1 MRADQARAKRP
12 VIIEDMQVDVVIAGG
27 GPAGLEAASAVSSR
41 GWSALV
47 LEQDSEIGSPTRT
60 SGGTFVKDMV
70 EFGIPERLY
79 HQVSKCRFYS
89 PSNSASFSYDD
100 EPIVCVIDVRGTFQ
114 FLAERAALAGA
125 SIRPATTA
133 LETLK
138 DSAGAVVGVK
148 ARMGNRT
155 FDIGAKIVI
164 DATGY
169 KASMVKSS
177 RVTDGSHRFGVGAE
191 YDLFAPSYDRS
202 EVVLIVGSQI
212 APNGYA
218 WFCPWGEKRVRAGV
232 GVIHPDSKLNP
243 ETLLDKLIARAA
255 DWGVNLAGAQPI
267 EYHYGLIPSE
277 GMIEPFVGDGIVAA
291 GDSAG
296 QPSQL
301 LGEGIRWALFAGRMA
316 GEVCSE
322 ALACGDYSAKFLKRY
337 QDRWM
342 KKYGRDL
349 KIAYEINKRIAAYDD
364 SQWDAKVELMKQL
377 TPPQFARALGSDF
390 SPLFWAGL
398 ALTKPGL
405 MREGVRKLISMV

>member
-1 MRADQARAKRP
+1 MM
-12 VIIEDMQVDVVIAGG
+12 EVDVLIAGA
-27 GPAGLEAASAVSSR
+27 GPAGLEAAAAVASR
-41 GWSALV
+41 GWSAIV

-60 SGGTFVKDMV
+60 SGGTFVRDMV

-79 HQVSKCRFYS
+79 HKVTKCRFFS
-89 PSNSASFSYDD
+89 PTKSASFSYDD
-100 EPIVCVIDVRGTFQ
+100 EPIVCVIDVRATFQ

-125 SIRPATTA
+125 TIRPATTA
-133 LETLK
+133 VQTLK
-138 DSAGAVVGVK
+138 DAEGKVIGAK

-155 FDIGAKIVI
+155 FDIQSKIVI

-177 RVTDGSHRFGVGAE
+177 KVTDGSHRFGVGAE
-191 YDLFAPSYDRS
+191 YDLFAPHYDRA

-218 WFCPWGEKRVRAGV
+218 WFCPWGEQRVRAGV
-232 GVIHPDSKLNP
+232 GMIHPDSKSNP
-243 ETLLDKLIARAA
+243 EAFLDKLIANAA
-255 DWGVNLAGAQPI
+255 DWGVNLKGAQPI

-277 GMIEPFVGDGIVAA
+277 GMIEPFVGDGILAA

-322 ALACGDYSAKFLKRY
+322 ALACGDYSSKFLKRY

-349 KIAYEINKRIAAYDD
+349 KIAYEINKRIAAYED
-364 SQWDAKVELMKQL
+364 SQWDAKVDLMKQL
-377 TPPQFARALGSDF
+377 TAPQFARALGSDF
-390 SPLFWAGL
+390 SPTFWAGL

-405 MREGVRKLISMV
+405 MREGIRKLISMV

>member
-1 MRADQARAKRP
+1 MTGPGDNEK
-12 VIIEDMQVDVVIAGG
+12 MQVDVLIAGG
-27 GPAGLEAASAVSSR
+27 GPAGLQAASEIASR

-47 LEQDSEIGSPTRT
+47 LEQDSEVGSPTRT
-60 SGGTFVKDMV
+60 SGGTFVRDMV

-79 HQVSKCRFYS
+79 HKVTKCRFFS
-89 PSNSASFSYDD
+89 PANSATFSYD
-100 EPIVCVIDVRGTFQ
+100 EQPIVCVIDVRGTFQ
-114 FLAERAALAGA
+114 YLAERAALAGA

-133 LETLK
+133 VETLK
-138 DSAGAVVGVK
+138 NESGTVIGVK

-177 RVTDGSHRFGVGAE
+177 KITDGSHRFGVGAE
-191 YDLFAPSYDRS
+191 YDLFAPHYDRT

-218 WFCPWGEKRVRAGV
+218 WFCPWGEQRVRAGV

-243 ETLLDKLIARAA
+243 EAFLDKLIAQAA
-255 DWGVNLAGAQPI
+255 DWGVNLKGAQPI

-277 GMIEPFVGDGIVAA
+277 GMVEPFVGDGILAA

-316 GEVCSE
+316 GEVCAE
-322 ALACGDYSAKFLKRY
+322 ALAAGDYSAAFLKRY

-349 KIAYEINKRIAAYDD
+349 TIAYEINKRIAAYDD
-364 SQWDAKVELMKQL
+364 SQWDNKVELMKQL
-377 TPPQFARALGSDF
+377 SAPQFARALSSDF
-390 SPLFWAGL
+390 SPGFWAGL
-398 ALTKPGL
+398 ALSKPTL
-405 MREGVRKLISMV
+405 MWEGVRKLVSMV

>member
-1 MRADQARAKRP
+1 M
-12 VIIEDMQVDVVIAGG
+12 EVDVLIAGG
-27 GPAGLEAASAVSSR
+27 GPAGLEAASAIASR
-41 GWSALV
+41 GWSAMV
-47 LEQDSEIGSPTRT
+47 LEQDSEVGSPTRT
-60 SGGTFVKDMV
+60 SGGTFVRDMV
-70 EFGIPERLY
+70 QFGIPERLY
-79 HQVSKCRFYS
+79 HKVTECRFFS
-89 PSNSASFSYDD
+89 PSNSASFSYDQ

-138 DSAGAVVGVK
+138 DPEGVVKGVR

-155 FDIGAKIVI
+155 FEIHSKIVI

-177 RVTDGSHRFGVGAE
+177 KVTDGSHRFGVGAE
-191 YDLFAPSYDRS
+191 YDLFAPNYNRA

-218 WFCPWGEKRVRAGV
+218 WFCPWGDKRVRAGV

-243 ETLLDKLIARAA
+243 ETFLDKLITQAA

-277 GMIEPFVGDGIVAA
+277 GMIEPFVGDGILAA

-342 KKYGRDL
+342 KKYGRNL
-349 KIAYEINKRIAAYDD
+349 KIAYEINKRIANYQDF
-364 SQWDAKVELMKQL
+364 QWDAKVELMKHL

-390 SPLFWAGL
+390 SPAFWAGL

-405 MREGVRKLISMV
+405 MREGIRKLISLV

>member
-1 MRADQARAKRP
+1 MSSIGDN
-12 VIIEDMQVDVVIAGG
+12 VDMQVDVLIAGG
-27 GPAGLEAASAVSSR
+27 GPAGLQAAAEIAGR
-41 GWSALV
+41 GWSAMV
-47 LEQDSEIGSPTRT
+47 LEQDSEVGSPTRT

-79 HQVSKCRFYS
+79 HKVTNCRFYS
-89 PSNSASFSYDD
+89 PSNSATFSYDA
-100 EPIVCVIDVRGTFQ
+100 EPIVCVIDVRSTFQ

-125 SIRPATTA
+125 AIRPATTA
-133 LETLK
+133 LQTLQSET
-138 DSAGAVVGVK
+138 GTVTGVK

-155 FDIGAKIVI
+155 FDIDAKIVI

-169 KASMVKSS
+169 KSSMAKSS
-177 RVTDGSHRFGVGAE
+177 KVTDGSHRFGVGAE
-191 YDLFAPSYDRS
+191 YDLYAPHYDRAD
-202 EVVLIVGSQI
+202 VVLIVGSQI

-218 WFCPWGEKRVRAGV
+218 WFCPWGDQRVRAGV

-243 ETLLDKLIARAA
+243 EVFLDKLIAQAA
-255 DWGVNLAGAQPI
+255 DWGVNLTGAQPI

-277 GMIEPFVGDGIVAA
+277 GMVEPFVGDGILAA

-316 GEVCSE
+316 GEVCAE
-322 ALACGDYSAKFLKRY
+322 ALAAQDYSAKFLKRY

-364 SQWDAKVELMKQL
+364 GQWDRKVEVMKQL
-377 TPPQFARALGSDF
+377 SAPQFARALGSDF
-390 SPLFWAGL
+390 SPTFWAGL

-405 MREGVRKLISMV
+405 MFEGIRKLVSLV

>member
-1 MRADQARAKRP
+1 M
-12 VIIEDMQVDVVIAGG
+12 
-27 GPAGLEAASAVSSR
+27 
-41 GWSALV
+41 V

-60 SGGTFVKDMV
+60 SGGTFVRDMV

-79 HQVSKCRFYS
+79 HKVSKCRFFS
-89 PSNSASFSYDD
+89 PGNSASFSYDD

-138 DSAGAVVGVK
+138 DSNGAVTGVK

-155 FDIGAKIVI
+155 FDIAAKIVI

-177 RVTDGSHRFGVGAE
+177 KVTDGSHRFGVGAE
-191 YDLFAPSYDRS
+191 YDLFAPHYDR
-202 EVVLIVGSQI
+202 EDVVLIVGSQI

-218 WFCPWGEKRVRAGV
+218 WFCPWGDKRVRAGV
-232 GVIHPDSKLNP
+232 GVIHPDSKVNP
-243 ETLLDKLIARAA
+243 EAFLDRLIAQAST
-255 DWGVNLAGAQPI
+255 WGVNLQGAQPI

-277 GMIEPFVGDGIVAA
+277 GMVEPFVGDGILAA

-322 ALACGDYSAKFLKRY
+322 ALACGDYSARFLKRY

-349 KIAYEINKRIAAYDD
+349 RIAYQINKRIAAYDD
-364 SQWDAKVELMKQL
+364 AQWDAKVELMKQL
-377 TPPQFARALGSDF
+377 SPPQFARALGSDF
-390 SPLFWAGL
+390 SPAFWAGL
-398 ALTKPGL
+398 ALTRPGL
-405 MREGVRKLISMV
+405 MREGIRKLISLGS